1 VNDATAETITM
12 TLTLDLAEKVV
23 RAGREHASTLGVAAC
38 LVVCDAAGHLKAFAR
53 MDRAWLGAID
63 VALRK
68 AKTSVLF
75 EAETQLI
82 WEVSRPD
89 AQAHGLESSNGGL
102 ITFAGGIP
110 LRTAVGELLGAVG
123 VSGGQV
129 AQDYAVAQA
138 AIKALGLP

>member
-1 VNDATAETITM
+1 M
-12 TLTLDLAEKVV
+12 TLTLDLAENCV
-23 RAGREHASTLGVAAC
+23 RAGREHAATLGVAVC

-53 MDRAWLGAID
+53 MDRTWLGAID

-110 LRTAVGELLGAVG
+110 LRTPAGELLGAIG

-138 AIKALGLP
+138 AMKALRLP

>member
-1 VNDATAETITM
+1 M
-12 TLTLDLAEKVV
+12 TLTLDLAENCV
-23 RAGREHASTLGVAAC
+23 RAGREHAATLGVAVC

-82 WEVSRPD
+82 WEVARAD

-110 LRTAVGELLGAVG
+110 LRTEAGEILGAIG

-129 AQDYAVAQA
+129 AQDYAIAQA
-138 AIKALGLP
+138 AMKALGRP

>member
-1 VNDATAETITM
+1 M
-12 TLTLDLAEKVV
+12 TLTLDLAENCV
-23 RAGREHASTLGVAAC
+23 RAGREHAATLGVAVC

-53 MDRAWLGAID
+53 MDRVWLGAID

-110 LRTAVGELLGAVG
+110 LRTAAGEILGAIG

-138 AIKALGLP
+138 AMKALGLP

>member
-1 VNDATAETITM
+1 M
-12 TLTLDLAEKVV
+12 TLTLDLAEKSL
-23 RAGREHASTLGVAAC
+23 RSGREHAATLGVAVC

-53 MDRAWLGAID
+53 MDRTWLGAID

-89 AQAHGLESSNGGL
+89 AQAHGLESSNDGL

-110 LRTAVGELLGAVG
+110 LRSTDGELLGAVG

-129 AQDYAVAQA
+129 AQDYAIAQA
-138 AIKALGLP
+138 AASALGPT

>member
-1 VNDATAETITM
+1 M
-12 TLTLDLAEKVV
+12 TLTLDLAEKSL
-23 RAGREHASTLGVAAC
+23 RSGREHAATLGVAVC

-53 MDRAWLGAID
+53 MDRTWLGAID

-75 EAETQLI
+75 EAETQLV

-89 AQAHGLESSNGGL
+89 AQAHGLESSNDGL

-110 LRTAVGELLGAVG
+110 LRSTNGELLGAVG

-129 AQDYAVAQA
+129 AQDYAIAQA
-138 AIKALGLP
+138 AASALGPT

>member
-1 VNDATAETITM
+1 M
-12 TLTLDLAEKVV
+12 TLTLDLAENAV
-23 RAGREHASTLGVAAC
+23 RAGREHAATLGVAVC

-53 MDRAWLGAID
+53 MDRAWLGTID

-68 AKTSVLF
+68 ANTSVLF

-82 WEVSRPD
+82 WEVSRPE

-110 LRTAVGELLGAVG
+110 LRTAAGEILGAIG

-129 AQDYAVAQA
+129 AQDYAIAQA
-138 AIKALGLP
+138 AMKAFGLP

>member
-1 VNDATAETITM
+1 M
-12 TLTLDLAEKVV
+12 TLTLDLAENCV
-23 RAGREHASTLGVAAC
+23 RAGREHAATLGVAVC

-110 LRTAVGELLGAVG
+110 LRTAAGEILGAIG

-138 AIKALGLP
+138 AMKALGLP

>member
-1 VNDATAETITM
+1 M
-12 TLTLDLAEKVV
+12 TLTLDLAEKSL
-23 RAGREHASTLGVAAC
+23 RSGREHAATLGVAVC

-53 MDRAWLGAID
+53 MDRTWLGAID
-63 VALRK
+63 VAFRK

-89 AQAHGLESSNGGL
+89 AQAHGLESSNDGL

-110 LRTAVGELLGAVG
+110 LRSIDGELLGAVG

-129 AQDYAVAQA
+129 AQDYAIAKA
-138 AIKALGLP
+138 AANLLGTA

>member
-1 VNDATAETITM
+1 M
-12 TLTLDLAEKVV
+12 TLTLDLAENCV
-23 RAGREHASTLGVAAC
+23 RAGREHAATLGVAVC

-53 MDRAWLGAID
+53 MDRTWLGAID

-82 WEVSRPD
+82 WEVSRPE

-110 LRTAVGELLGAVG
+110 LRTAAGKLLGAIG

-129 AQDYAVAQA
+129 VQDYAIAQA
-138 AIKALGLP
+138 ATKALDLA

>member
-1 VNDATAETITM
+1 M
-12 TLTLDLAEKVV
+12 TLTLDLAEKAI
-23 RAGREHASTLGVAAC
+23 RTGREHASKLGVAAC
-38 LVVCDAAGHLKAFAR
+38 LVICDAAGHLKAFAR
-53 MDRAWLGAID
+53 MDQAWLGAID

-89 AQAHGLESSNGGL
+89 AQAHGLESSNNGL

-110 LRTAVGELLGAVG
+110 LRSAAGEILGAVG

-129 AQDYAVAQA
+129 AQDYAIAKA
-138 AIKALGLP
+138 AVNVLATPDHIPTT

>member
-1 VNDATAETITM
+1 MTI
-12 TLTLDLAEKVV
+12 TLDLAERAVA
-23 RAGREHASTLGVAAC
+23 AGREHASTLGVEVC

-89 AQAHGLESSNGGL
+89 AQAHGLESSNDGL

-110 LRTAVGELLGAVG
+110 LRSAAGAVLGAIG

-129 AQDYAVAQA
+129 AQDYAVAKA
-138 AIKALGLP
+138 AVKALGLA

>member
-1 VNDATAETITM
+1 M
-12 TLTLDLAEKVV
+12 TLTLEVAERAL
-23 RAGREHASTLGVAAC
+23 RAGREHATTLGVAAC
-38 LVVCDAAGHLKAFAR
+38 LVVCDAATHLKAFAR
-53 MDRAWLGAID
+53 MDRAWLGAMD

-75 EAETQLI
+75 EAETQAI
-82 WEVSRPD
+82 WEVCRPD

-110 LRTAVGELLGAVG
+110 IRSTTGELLGAVG

-138 AIKALGLP
+138 AVNALDLG

>member
-1 VNDATAETITM
+1 M
-12 TLTLDLAEKVV
+12 TLTLDLAENSI
-23 RAGREHASTLGVAAC
+23 RAGREHAATLGVAAC

-89 AQAHGLESSNGGL
+89 APAHGLESSNAGL

-110 LRTAVGELLGAVG
+110 LRTAAGELLGAIG

-129 AQDYAVAQA
+129 TQDYAIAQA
-138 AIKALGLP
+138 ATNALELP

>member
-1 VNDATAETITM
+1 V
-12 TLTLDLAEKVV
+12 TLTLDLAEKAVQ
-23 RAGREHASTLGVAAC
+23 AGRQHAATLGVPVC

-82 WEVSRPD
+82 WEVARPD
-89 AQAHGLESSNGGL
+89 AQAHGLESSNDGL

-110 LRTAVGELLGAVG
+110 LRTAAGELLGAVG

-129 AQDYAVAQA
+129 AQDYAIAKA
-138 AIKALGLP
+138 AMNALASPPHIDIT

>member
-1 VNDATAETITM
+1 M
-12 TLTLDLAEKVV
+12 TLTLDLAENSV
-23 RAGREHASTLGVAAC
+23 RAGREHAATLGVAVC

-53 MDRAWLGAID
+53 MDRAWLGSID
-63 VALRK
+63 VAMRK

-102 ITFAGGIP
+102 ITFAGGVP
-110 LRTAVGELLGAVG
+110 LRTAAGELLGAIG

-129 AQDYAVAQA
+129 AQDYAIAQA
-138 AIKALGLP
+138 AMNALGLT

>member
-1 VNDATAETITM
+1 M
-12 TLTLDLAEKVV
+12 TLTLDLAEKSL
-23 RAGREHASTLGVAAC
+23 RSGREHAATLGVAVC

-53 MDRAWLGAID
+53 MDRTWLGAID

-89 AQAHGLESSNGGL
+89 GQAHGLESSNDGL

-110 LRTAVGELLGAVG
+110 LRSIDGELLGAVG

-129 AQDYAVAQA
+129 AQDYAIAKA
-138 AIKALGLP
+138 AANLLGTA

>member
-1 VNDATAETITM
+1 M
-12 TLTLDLAEKVV
+12 TLTLDLAENCV
-23 RAGREHASTLGVAAC
+23 RAGREHAATLGVAVC

-75 EAETQLI
+75 EAETQII

-110 LRTAVGELLGAVG
+110 LRTAAGELLGAIG

-138 AIKALGLP
+138 AMKALGLP

>member
-1 VNDATAETITM
+1 M
-12 TLTLDLAEKVV
+12 TLTLDLAENCV
-23 RAGREHASTLGVAAC
+23 RAGREHAATLGVAVC

-102 ITFAGGIP
+102 ITFAGGVP
-110 LRTAVGELLGAVG
+110 LRTPAGELLGAIG

-138 AIKALGLP
+138 AMKALGLP

>member
-1 VNDATAETITM
+1 M
-12 TLTLDLAEKVV
+12 TLTLDLAENSV
-23 RAGREHASTLGVAAC
+23 RAGREHAAILGVAVC

-82 WEVSRPD
+82 WEVSRPE

-110 LRTAVGELLGAVG
+110 LRTAAGEILGAIG

-129 AQDYAVAQA
+129 AQDYAIAKVAM
-138 AIKALGLP
+138 KALGLP

>member
-1 VNDATAETITM
+1 M
-12 TLTLDLAEKVV
+12 TLTLDLAENCV
-23 RAGREHASTLGVAAC
+23 RAGREHAATLGVAVC

-110 LRTAVGELLGAVG
+110 LRTAAGELMGAIG

-138 AIKALGLP
+138 AMKALGLL

>member
-1 VNDATAETITM
+1 M
-12 TLTLDLAEKVV
+12 TLTLNLAENSV
-23 RAGREHASTLGVAAC
+23 RAGREHAATLGVAVC
-38 LVVCDAAGHLKAFAR
+38 LVVCDAAGNLKAFAR

-89 AQAHGLESSNGGL
+89 AQAHGLESSNDGL

-110 LRTAVGELLGAVG
+110 LRTAAGELLGAIG

-129 AQDYAVAQA
+129 AQDYAIAQVAM
-138 AIKALGLP
+138 KALGLT

>member
-1 VNDATAETITM
+1 M
-12 TLTLDLAEKVV
+12 TLTLDLAEKAV
-23 RAGREHASTLGVAAC
+23 RAGREHASELGVAVC
-38 LVVCDAAGHLKAFAR
+38 LVICDAAGHLKAFAR

-75 EAETQLI
+75 ETETQFI

-110 LRTAVGELLGAVG
+110 LRSAAGQLLGAVG

-129 AQDYAVAQA
+129 VQDYAIAKA
-138 AIKALGLP
+138 AVNALGTV

>member
-1 VNDATAETITM
+1 LNETVEEITVV
-12 TLTLDLAEKVV
+12 TLTLDFAEKAV
-23 RAGREHASTLGVAAC
+23 RAGREYASTLGVAAC
-38 LVVCDAAGHLKAFAR
+38 LVVCDAAGQLKAFAR
-53 MDRAWLGAID
+53 MDRAWLGATD

-110 LRTAVGELLGAVG
+110 IRSDSGELLGAVG

-129 AQDYAVAQA
+129 EQDYAIAQA
-138 AIKALGLP
+138 VINALRIA

>member
-1 VNDATAETITM
+1 M
-12 TLTLDLAEKVV
+12 TLTLNLAENSV
-23 RAGREHASTLGVAAC
+23 RAGREHAATLGVAVC
-38 LVVCDAAGHLKAFAR
+38 LVVCDAAGNLKAFAR

-82 WEVSRPD
+82 WEVARPD

-110 LRTAVGELLGAVG
+110 LRTAAGELLGAIG

-129 AQDYAVAQA
+129 AQDYAIAQA
-138 AIKALGLP
+138 AMKALGLP

>member
-1 VNDATAETITM
+1 M
-12 TLTLDLAEKVV
+12 TLTLDLAEKSL
-23 RAGREHASTLGVAAC
+23 RSGREHAATLGVAVC

-53 MDRAWLGAID
+53 MDRTWLGAID

-89 AQAHGLESSNGGL
+89 AQAHGLESSNDGL

-110 LRTAVGELLGAVG
+110 LRSTNGELLGAVG

-129 AQDYAVAQA
+129 AQDYAIAQA
-138 AIKALGLP
+138 AASALGPT

>member
-1 VNDATAETITM
+1 M
-12 TLTLDLAEKVV
+12 TLTLDLAEKGV

-53 MDRAWLGAID
+53 MDQAWLGAID

-68 AKTSVLF
+68 AKTSALF

-82 WEVSRPD
+82 WEVSRED
-89 AQAHGLESSNGGL
+89 GQAHGLESSNGGL

-110 LRTAVGELLGAVG
+110 LRSNAGKLVGAVG

-129 AQDYAVAQA
+129 AQDYDIAKA
-138 AIKALGLP
+138 AESAL

>member
-1 VNDATAETITM
+1 M
-12 TLTLDLAEKVV
+12 TLTLDLAENSV
-23 RAGREHASTLGVAAC
+23 RAGREHATTLGVAVC
-38 LVVCDAAGHLKAFAR
+38 LVVCDAAGNLKAFAR

-110 LRTAVGELLGAVG
+110 LRTAAGEILGAIG

-129 AQDYAVAQA
+129 AQDYAIAQA
-138 AIKALGLP
+138 AMKALGLP

>member
-1 VNDATAETITM
+1 M
-12 TLTLDLAEKVV
+12 TLTLDLAEKAV

-38 LVVCDAAGHLKAFAR
+38 LVVCDAAGHLKAFGR
-53 MDRAWLGAID
+53 MEDRAWLGAID

-110 LRTAVGELLGAVG
+110 LRSATGELLGAIG

-129 AQDYAVAQA
+129 AQDYAIAKA
-138 AIKALGLP
+138 AVDVLGTA

>member
-1 VNDATAETITM
+1 M
-12 TLTLDLAEKVV
+12 TLTLDLAENCV
-23 RAGREHASTLGVAAC
+23 RAGREHAATLGVAAC

-110 LRTAVGELLGAVG
+110 LRTAAGELLGAIG
-123 VSGGQV
+123 ISGGQV
-129 AQDYAVAQA
+129 AQDYAIAQA
-138 AIKALGLP
+138 AVTALGLP

>member
-1 VNDATAETITM
+1 M
-12 TLTLDLAEKVV
+12 TLTLDLAENCV
-23 RAGREHASTLGVAAC
+23 RAGREHAATLGVAVC
-38 LVVCDAAGHLKAFAR
+38 LVACDAAGHLKAFAR

-110 LRTAVGELLGAVG
+110 LRTATGEFLGAIG

-138 AIKALGLP
+138 AMKALGLP